1 MHIMRTI
8 KFLSALALSALVCFA
23 CKSNSN
29 SQEANDSAETAQIA
43 ETAPAPEAVIIDS
56 VKIAAGVAFLEEFY
70 KVYDQDI
77 LNYEYI
83 KSKITPK
90 LKQFLI
96 DEYEYECDGEC
107 LATWLFCYSP
117 GADTGTLKERI
128 IKPEG
133 DAYLVSCTH
142 DQGTCDYNYSIKLTL
157 VQDGDSFKIDSLEVI
172 EDFSPEA
179 P

>member
-1 MHIMRTI
+1 MRTI
-8 KFLSALALSALVCFA
+8 KVLSALALSALVCFA
-23 CKSNSN
+23 CKSNNN
-29 SQEANDSAETAQIA
+29 SQEPKDPSETALTA
-43 ETAPAPEAVIIDS
+43 EAAPEAVIIDS
-56 VKIAAGVAFLEEFY
+56 AKSAAGVAFLEEFY

-83 KSKITPK
+83 KSKITPN

-107 LATWLFCYSP
+107 LATWLFCYNA

-133 DAYLVSCTH
+133 NAYLVSCTH
-142 DQGTCDYNYSIKLTL
+142 DQGTCDYNYSVKLTL